1 MNPKMIMQQWQ
12 AGKLTHASCLNDL
25 VRCRGHGL
33 LGAVAMVKFVEQ
45 QERKLAYDAE
55 IAEVQNALAGEL
67 TSFRSHV
74 LIDQWLLDYDV
85 RAYGRVHRFKV
96 LLLRGGSR
104 SGKTQKAKS
113 IFGHAHTLVVNC
125 QGLGNAIPSLQDFDR
140 SVHKCIVFDE
150 CQQDQVLSNKA
161 LFQAGPDKVALGQS
175 ACNAHRY
182 EVWCYQTA
190 LVCCSNCFHVTR
202 SEGLANVED
211 EDWLTQNVVCIEL
224 PGHQKWFHDHT

>member
-1 MNPKMIMQQWQ
+1 MLPDAEVTRVSTSKWVSTLADSDAETKNTTLFLK
-12 AGKLTHASCLNDL
+12 
-25 VRCRGHGL
+25 CRPDT

-45 QERKLAYDAE
+45 QERKLVYDAE

-161 LFQAGPDKVALGQS
+161 LFQVGPDKVAHIATKCGVTKQP
-175 ACNAHRY
+175 
-182 EVWCYQTA
+182 WCAAAIVST
-190 LVCCSNCFHVTR
+190 SPDPR
-202 SEGLANVED
+202 D
-211 EDWLTQNVVCIEL
+211 L
-224 PGHQKWFHDHT
+224 PMSRTKIG